1 MAVKRRRIGSG
12 AMLVSQLQQI
22 VELRFDNSVDYGFAD
37 DAGQEASADAELG
50 QDVMGAG
57 RESIPQVLAWSSVH
71 PVERK
76 TVQMRVD
83 RTQRF
88 GIGIKDRADL
98 MRLSEDAV
106 DQELTC
112 LCAAHIVIVVTTTPV
127 EEAGEGGKFRA
138 RKFTV
143 QCGNAIDSHL
153 LTCS

>member
-1 MAVKRRRIGSG
+1 MS
-12 AMLVSQLQQI
+12 VSQLQQI
-22 VELRFDNSVDYGFAD
+22 VELRFDDSVDYGFAD
-37 DAGQEASADAELG
+37 DAGKETSADAELG

-57 RESIPQVLAWSSVH
+57 RESIPQVFAWGSVH

-88 GIGIKDRADL
+88 GIRIKDRADL
-98 MRLSEDAV
+98 IRLSEDAIG
-106 DQELTC
+106 QELTC
-112 LCAAHIVIVVTTTPV
+112 LCAAQVVIVVTTAPV

-153 LTCS
+153 FTRS

>member
-1 MAVKRRRIGSG
+1 
-12 AMLVSQLQQI
+12 MLVSQLQQI
-22 VELRFDNSVDYGFAD
+22 VELRFDNSVNYGFAD
-37 DAGQEASADAELG
+37 DAGKETCADAELG
-50 QDVMGAG
+50 QDVMGTG
-57 RESIPQVLAWSSVH
+57 GESVPQLFAWGSVH

-98 MRLSEDAV
+98 MRLSEDAIG
-106 DQELTC
+106 QELTS

-127 EEAGEGGKFRA
+127 EEAGEGGKFGA
-138 RKFTV
+138 GKFTV
-143 QCGNAIDSHL
+143 RCGNAIDSHL